1 MLNKMYGN
9 DSKNN
14 RSWQHGK
21 RSVGARIV
29 AHGCAQQVEIDQVPV
44 WGRMRTE
51 KEQGTRKR
59 QFCYSLEL

>member
-1 MLNKMYGN
+1 MVMILRIIGV
-9 DSKNN
+9 DSTG
-14 RSWQHGK
+14 S